1 MSPATDRVLAEGLTC
16 SKTIIRVPSSGALRA
31 YFTGRRV
38 GRRGKSFNDGCVDCC
53 DECIWSIVAALGTS
67 FLIAGSQLPRAET
80 VVIDLTRW
88 TPPDIST
95 VGDVHFGTLVKY
107 GHRLFTNVANEIG
120 PAVSEQSV
128 TEPPHFGRT

>member
-1 MSPATDRVLAEGLTC
+1 M
-16 SKTIIRVPSSGALRA
+16 K
-31 YFTGRRV
+31 
-38 GRRGKSFNDGCVDCC
+38 
-53 DECIWSIVAALGTS
+53 CIIVAALGTS

-95 VGDVHFGTLVKY
+95 VGDEPFGRLVKC

-120 PAVSEQSV
+120 STVSEQSA

>member
-53 DECIWSIVAALGTS
+53 DEVHLVHCRRARH
-67 FLIAGSQLPRAET
+67 QLPDSRQSAET
-80 VVIDLTRW
+80 IVIDLTRW

-95 VGDVHFGTLVKY
+95 VGDVHFGKLVKY

>member
-1 MSPATDRVLAEGLTC
+1 MTV
-16 SKTIIRVPSSGALRA
+16 AL
-31 YFTGRRV
+31 
-38 GRRGKSFNDGCVDCC
+38 NCC
-53 DECIWSIVAALGTS
+53 DELHWSIVATLSTS
-67 FLIAGSQLPRAET
+67 FLIAGSQPLRAET

-95 VGDVHFGTLVKY
+95 VGDVHFGKLVKY